1 MYVSFYFFRQ
11 EHWLLST
18 RTGQFWSHMVGQK
31 WVKDSTLKWY
41 RYYQHIHVLWNTKLF
56 DKNQQQMLKV
66 RFFACIRTCSLKR
79 DYLIRIHTEN
89 SCMYFSPYLKVAARS
104 LEIPETKIHISE
116 TSTNTVPNTSA
127 TAASASSDLNGMAI
141 KVTWTCVTISV
152 SCNSKIFSH
161 FLSLSFSPKILG

>member
-1 MYVSFYFFRQ
+1 
-11 EHWLLST
+11 
-18 RTGQFWSHMVGQK
+18 
-31 WVKDSTLKWY
+31 
-41 RYYQHIHVLWNTKLF
+41 
-56 DKNQQQMLKV
+56 MLKV

-79 DYLIRIHTEN
+79 DYLNRIHTEN
-89 SCMYFSPYLKVAARS
+89 SCMYFSPHLKVAARS

-141 KVTWTCVTISV
+141 KVTCVTISV

-161 FLSLSFSPKILG
+161 FLSLSLSHQKFQDSIQVLLIFFQNACEILLERLKPYKNSNPKGTWEDWVCLEKA